1 MKGSGPLL
9 IVIDNGWPSASRW
22 SELVNAATATLD
34 AGSRDMPVHL
44 LLTAPQQL
52 NNDPAERLSTADAA
66 KRISSL
72 RPQAWSTDRADA
84 IDRLDDSGLKPSRIF
99 WASDGLENAVGR
111 AFAAGLSARA
121 PLTVFAAPPHA
132 PAAITRLN
140 SETDSVSVTL
150 RRVDTRGEE
159 RAFVSALTLDGSALA
174 TSEATFADGT
184 NEASA
189 DFAIPA
195 AALARIARFA
205 VTGRQG
211 AGTVWLWDS
220 SDRSRRVGLVDAGAV
235 AQPLLSDMHYV
246 RKALEP
252 FASITEGTVET
263 LVAESPDA
271 IILTDVGQILPEDEE
286 RLADWVGNGGAL
298 IRFAGPRLAA
308 QGDDL
313 LPVPL
318 RRASRALGG
327 ALAWDEPQALAPFS
341 ETSPFDGLNVP
352 PDVRVT
358 QQVLARPGPEL
369 SNHTWARL
377 ADGSPLVT
385 ADGRGAGTI
394 VLFHITAGP
403 DWANLAYSDLFPQ
416 MLRRCIAAGRGES
429 VNDEEG
435 AYTPKLILDGYG
447 RLESPGPAA
456 APLKA
461 TDFDT
466 LEPSEAH
473 PPGLYQGPAGT
484 RALNVARNA
493 KPELIAS
500 WPPAARLLGDAEARS
515 LRLAGPLLAFAAL
528 LLALDLFIALLVAGH
543 LPRLSRKTGMA
554 AVVLVAGLFLVPAP
568 DASAQEYQYRLMPDG
583 TYRRVATGPTIIP
596 LPKGNAP
603 QSDVDAALRMRF
615 GYVKTPD
622 IALNE
627 RARAGLFGLST
638 TLFSRTSVEPDI
650 PDELD
655 LESSPLE
662 LYPLIYFAVPQG
674 AAPLSEKAVARLNA
688 YLRSGGALV
697 IDTRDGDTP
706 GSTEI
711 TRLENLLEG
720 LDAPPLQPVPSNHV
734 LTRSFYLLSDFP
746 GRYADR
752 QLWIEQA
759 GSASAPRGDGVSGL
773 FIGDADWISAWA
785 IDERGR
791 DLYSVDGGE
800 DQREMARRFG
810 VNLVMYILTGSYKDD
825 QVHLPALL
833 ERLGEGDGGS
843 NSFGPRSRPPG
854 NNQDNDEPQFLP
866 NGMPQ

>member
-1 MKGSGPLL
+1 
-9 IVIDNGWPSASRW
+9 
-22 SELVNAATATLD
+22 
-34 AGSRDMPVHL
+34 
-44 LLTAPQQL
+44 
-52 NNDPAERLSTADAA
+52 
-66 KRISSL
+66 
-72 RPQAWSTDRADA
+72 
-84 IDRLDDSGLKPSRIF
+84 
-99 WASDGLENAVGR
+99 
-111 AFAAGLSARA
+111 
-121 PLTVFAAPPHA
+121 
-132 PAAITRLN
+132 
-140 SETDSVSVTL
+140 
-150 RRVDTRGEE
+150 
-159 RAFVSALTLDGSALA
+159 
-174 TSEATFADGT
+174 
-184 NEASA
+184 
-189 DFAIPA
+189 
-195 AALARIARFA
+195 

-286 RLADWVGNGGAL
+286 RLADWVENGGAL

-394 VLFHITAGP
+394 ILFHITAGP

-785 IDERGR
+785 VDERGR

-810 VNLVMYILTGSYKDD
+810 VNLVMHILTGSYKDD

-854 NNQDNDEPQFLP
+854 NNRDNDEPQFLP